1 MKKVILNTAL
11 AAVMATGLSG
21 CIASQTVW
29 KHGNCDFTNGCS
41 ATVSDVVVSEDYIA
55 IGRPATAIA
64 GYDRPLILAGKKSSI
79 IIDMPEA
86 EKDLL
91 EKVMLEKHLLPH
103 LYIYLT
109 SGNGNPS
116 TFYIKQGEKEV
127 TGNVGLYFAKPVHL
141 FTEKERIAL
150 EKLGFER
157 GENKGVNSCYD
168 DGYGTNGCGVERVH
182 YRKGFGV
189 KMSVAGAVNNV
200 NQLTHT
206 LKRPVEITIRQQ
218 RHSKKASIAQS
229 LWLPALAIDIVTL
242 PIQLAGLVVGG
253 AIGGAIELGKDIKEM
268 KK

>member
-1 MKKVILNTAL
+1 MKKIILTTTLATVI
-11 AAVMATGLSG
+11 ATGLTG
-21 CIASQTVW
+21 CIASQAVW
-29 KHGNCDFTNGCS
+29 NAGNCDFTNGCS
-41 ATVSDVVVSEDYIA
+41 STVSDVVVSEDYIA
-55 IGRPATAIA
+55 IGRPATSIA
-64 GYDRPLILAGKKSSI
+64 GFDRPLILAGKKSSI
-79 IIDMPEA
+79 IIDMPTT

-103 LYIYLT
+103 LYISLT

-116 TFYIKQGEKEV
+116 TFYIKQGEKNV
-127 TGNVGLYFAKPVHL
+127 TGYAGLYFVKPVHL
-141 FTEKERIAL
+141 FSEKERIAL

-157 GENKGVNSCYD
+157 GENQGVNSCYD
-168 DGYGTNGCGVERVH
+168 DGYGTNGCGVERVY
-182 YRKGFGV
+182 YRKGFSI

-218 RHSKKASIAQS
+218 RHSKLAAVAQA

-242 PIQLAGLVVGG
+242 PIQLAGLAVAGVAGG
-253 AIGGAIELGKDIKEM
+253 AVELIKDVKEL

>member
-1 MKKVILNTAL
+1 MKKIILTTAL
-11 AAVMATGLSG
+11 ATVIATGLTG

-41 ATVSDVVVSEDYIA
+41 ATVSDVVASEDYIA
-55 IGRPATAIA
+55 IGRPATSIA

-79 IIDMPEA
+79 IIDMPTT

-91 EKVMLEKHLLPH
+91 EKVMQEKHLLPH
-103 LYIYLT
+103 LYISLT

-127 TGNVGLYFAKPVHL
+127 KGYAGLYFAKPVHL
-141 FTEKERIAL
+141 FSEKERIAL

-189 KMSVAGAVNNV
+189 KMSVAGTVNNV

-218 RHSKKASIAQS
+218 RHSKKASIVQS
-229 LWLPALAIDIVTL
+229 LWLPALAVDIITL
-242 PIQLAGLVVGG
+242 PIQLAGLAVAGMAGG
-253 AIGGAIELGKDIKEM
+253 AVELIKDVKEL